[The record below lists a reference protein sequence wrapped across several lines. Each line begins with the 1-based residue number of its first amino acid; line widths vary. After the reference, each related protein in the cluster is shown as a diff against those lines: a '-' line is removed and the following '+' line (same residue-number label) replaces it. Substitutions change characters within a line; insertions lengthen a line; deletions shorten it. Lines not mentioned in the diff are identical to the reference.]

1 MENEPI
7 ATRKRHVLIVD
18 DDEEL
23 ARFFSELLRLH
34 GYDTSV
40 ETDATLALKHALLQQ
55 TDAVICDLHMPALD
69 GDLFYAT
76 IERTNPQLARRFIF
90 VTGLADEDRFR
101 KFINTVDA
109 PVLRKPVPMEALVSQ
124 VHRITGRQ

>member
-1 MENEPI
+1 MDAIPNAP
-7 ATRKRHVLIVD
+7 RKRHVLIVD
-18 DDEEL
+18 DDVEL

-40 ETDATLALKHALLQQ
+40 EADATLALKHALLQQ

-76 IERTNPQLARRFIF
+76 IERTNPQLARRFLF
-90 VTGLADEDRFR
+90 VTGAADEERFR
-101 KFINTVDA
+101 KFISTVDA
-109 PVLRKPVPMEALVSQ
+109 PVLRKPVAVEALVGE
-124 VHRITGRQ
+124 VERIVNR

>member
-1 MENEPI
+1 MDTIPNAP
-7 ATRKRHVLIVD
+7 RKRHVLIVD
-18 DDEEL
+18 DDVEL

-34 GYDTSV
+34 GYEVSV
-40 ETDATLALKHALLQQ
+40 EADATLALKHALLQQ

-90 VTGLADEDRFR
+90 VTGQADEERFR
-101 KFINTVDA
+101 KFISTVDA
-109 PVLRKPVPMEALVSQ
+109 PVLRKPVPMETLVTE

>member
-1 MENEPI
+1 MDAIPNAP
-7 ATRKRHVLIVD
+7 RKRHVLIVD
-18 DDEEL
+18 DDAEL

-69 GDLFYAT
+69 GDLFFAT

-90 VTGLADEDRFR
+90 VTGLADEERFR
-101 KFINTVDA
+101 TFVNTVDA
-109 PVLRKPVPMEALVSQ
+109 PVLRKPVPMETLVSE
-124 VHRITGRQ
+124 VGRIVSR